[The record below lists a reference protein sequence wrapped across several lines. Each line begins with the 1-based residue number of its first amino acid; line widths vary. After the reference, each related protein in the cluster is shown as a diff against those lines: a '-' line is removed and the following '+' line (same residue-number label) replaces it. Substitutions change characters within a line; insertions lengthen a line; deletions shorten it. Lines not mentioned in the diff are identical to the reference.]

1 METWQIALLIYL
13 ALFAMTLLFVALTAA
28 LLRLVGGRATAIQLG
43 TPPLVTLRRAA
54 PRIRLGPIPLGSV
67 EMLGASQPAEVSPGE
82 HDWRRLGSSRQLL
95 VTLGPWLAIAA
106 ITVALLGP
114 SHTGR
119 SFASALNQL
128 LLTLDP
134 TPLVRR
140 FLALAASAPPS
151 VVVGI
156 LLAKLVV
163 LNLLPF
169 GSFAGGQIVTVL
181 ASAGKRETPKAVQLW
196 LIASMAFSLFYVS
209 GRFAYAFIRVLV

>member
-1 METWQIALLIYL
+1 
-13 ALFAMTLLFVALTAA
+13 
-28 LLRLVGGRATAIQLG
+28 
-43 TPPLVTLRRAA
+43 
-54 PRIRLGPIPLGSV
+54 
-67 EMLGASQPAEVSPGE
+67 
-82 HDWRRLGSSRQLL
+82 
-95 VTLGPWLAIAA
+95 
-106 ITVALLGP
+106 
-114 SHTGR
+114 
-119 SFASALNQL
+119 
-128 LLTLDP
+128 
-134 TPLVRR
+134 VRR